1 VKITSREKRIIV
13 IGICVAAAV
22 MIYYAATLLL
32 PDREGLSQDVLLKK
46 KMLLKQRETLTHEQT
61 YKKRMEQFGVRLQKE
76 MTLLLPGDNPN
87 VAGAELQKI
96 LKDFADQSGVEITQK
111 NILPERKIQDL
122 LTKVS
127 VRIDTNCTLEQLVQ
141 FVTAIENY
149 EKYLKIDECM
159 INGFRIQKRFE
170 IRPSLTIAGY
180 INTQREKPKEAPAAG
195 I

>member
-1 VKITSREKRIIV
+1 VKINSREKRIIT
-13 IGICVAAAV
+13 IGICIAAAV

-32 PDREGLSQDVLLKK
+32 PNRESLSQDVTLKK
-46 KMLLKQRETLTHEQT
+46 KMLLKQRETLTREEG
-61 YKKRMEQFGVRLQKE
+61 YKKRIDQYSARLEKE
-76 MTLLLPGDNPN
+76 MQLLLPGDNPN

-111 NILPERKIQDL
+111 NILPEKKVQDL

-127 VRIDTNCTLEQLVQ
+127 VRIDTNCNLEQFVQ
-141 FVTAIENY
+141 FLTAIESY
-149 EKYLKIDECM
+149 EKYLKIDECN

-180 INTQREKPKEAPAAG
+180 INIRAEKPKETTATG

>member
-1 VKITSREKRIIV
+1 MKINPREKRIIT
-13 IGICVAAAV
+13 IGICIAAAV

-32 PDREGLSQDVLLKK
+32 PNRESLSQDVSLKK
-46 KMLLKQRETLTHEQT
+46 RMLLKQRETLTREEG
-61 YKKRMEQFGVRLQKE
+61 YKKRIDQYSARLEKE
-76 MTLLLPGDNPN
+76 MQLLLPGDNPN

-111 NILPERKIQDL
+111 NILPEKKVQDL

-127 VRIDTNCTLEQLVQ
+127 VRIDTNCNLEQLVQ
-141 FVTAIENY
+141 FLTAIESY
-149 EKYLKIDECM
+149 EKYLKIDECN

-180 INTQREKPKEAPAAG
+180 INIRAEKPKETTATG

>member
-1 VKITSREKRIIV
+1 MKITTREKRIIA
-13 IGICVAAAV
+13 IGICLAVAV

-32 PDREGLSQDVLLKK
+32 PDRESLSQDVIQKK
-46 KMLLKQRETLTHEQT
+46 RLLLKQRETLTREEV
-61 YKKRMEQFGVRLQKE
+61 YRKRIDQFGGRLQKE
-76 MTLLLPGDNPN
+76 KELLLPGDNPN

-111 NILPERKIQDL
+111 NILPEKKVQDL

-127 VRIDTNCTLEQLVQ
+127 VRIDTNCNLEQLAQ
-141 FVTAIENY
+141 FMTAIGNY

-159 INGFRIQKRFE
+159 INGFKIQKRYE

-180 INTQREKPKEAPAAG
+180 INAREEKPKEKPATG
-195 I
+195 G

>member
-1 VKITSREKRIIV
+1 VKITSREKRIIA
-13 IGICVAAAV
+13 IGICVVMAV
-22 MIYYAATLLL
+22 IIYYAVTLLL
-32 PDREGLSQDVLLKK
+32 PNSESISQDVGQKK
-46 KMLLKQRETLTHEQT
+46 RMLLRQRETLTREDA
-61 YKKRMEQFGVRLQKE
+61 YRKRAEQFSGRLLKQME
-76 MTLLLPGDNPN
+76 LLLPGDNPN

-111 NILPERKIQDL
+111 NILPEKKVQDL

-127 VRIDTNCTLEQLVQ
+127 VRIDTNCNLEQLVQ
-141 FVTAIENY
+141 FIAAIENY

-159 INGFRIQKRFE
+159 INGFRIQKRYE

-180 INTQREKPKEAPAAG
+180 ISAREEKSKEKSATG

>member
-1 VKITSREKRIIV
+1 MKINAREKRIIA
-13 IGICVAAAV
+13 IGICIAAAV

-32 PDREGLSQDVLLKK
+32 PNREILSQDVSLKK
-46 KMLLKQRETLTHEQT
+46 RMLLKQRETLTREEV
-61 YKKRMEQFGVRLQKE
+61 YKKRIDQYRARVEKE
-76 MTLLLPGDNPN
+76 MQLLLPGDNPN

-111 NILPERKIQDL
+111 NILPEKKVQDL

-127 VRIDTNCTLEQLVQ
+127 VRIDTNCNLEQLVQ
-141 FVTAIENY
+141 FMTAIESY

-159 INGFRIQKRFE
+159 INGFRIQKRYE

-180 INTQREKPKEAPAAG
+180 INARAEKPKETSAAG

>member
-1 VKITSREKRIIV
+1 VKITSREKRV
-13 IGICVAAAV
+13 ILIGVCIASAVA
-22 MIYYAATLLL
+22 IYFALTLLL
-32 PDREGLSQDVLLKK
+32 PNRGTLAQDVFLKK
-46 KMLLKQRETLTHEQT
+46 RMLLRQRETLTREEV
-61 YKKRMEQFGVRLQKE
+61 YKKHIEQYRGHLEKE
-76 MTLLLPGDNPN
+76 RTLLLPGNNPN
-87 VAGAELQKI
+87 VAGAELQRI

-127 VRIDTNCTLEQLVQ
+127 VRIDINCNPEQLVQ
-141 FVTAIENY
+141 FLTAIENY

-180 INTQREKPKEAPAAG
+180 ISLPESKSKEPSTPD

>member
-1 VKITSREKRIIV
+1 MKITSREKRV
-13 IGICVAAAV
+13 ILIGVCIASAVA
-22 MIYYAATLLL
+22 IYFALTLLL
-32 PDREGLSQDVLLKK
+32 PNRGTLAQDVFLKK
-46 KMLLKQRETLTHEQT
+46 RMLLRQRETLTREEV
-61 YKKRMEQFGVRLQKE
+61 YKKHIEQYRGHLEKE
-76 MTLLLPGDNPN
+76 RTLLLPGNNPN
-87 VAGAELQKI
+87 VAGAELQRI

-127 VRIDTNCTLEQLVQ
+127 VRIDINCNPEQLVQ
-141 FVTAIENY
+141 FLTAIENY

-180 INTQREKPKEAPAAG
+180 ISLPESKSKEPSTPD

>member
-1 VKITSREKRIIV
+1 MKINAREKRIIA
-13 IGICVAAAV
+13 IGICIAAAV

-32 PDREGLSQDVLLKK
+32 PNRESLSQDVSLKK
-46 KMLLKQRETLTHEQT
+46 RMLLKQRETLTREEV
-61 YKKRMEQFGVRLQKE
+61 YKKRIDQYRARVEKE
-76 MTLLLPGDNPN
+76 IRLLLPGDNPN

-111 NILPERKIQDL
+111 NILPEKKVQDL

-127 VRIDTNCTLEQLVQ
+127 VRIDTNCNLEQLVQ
-141 FVTAIENY
+141 FMTAIESY

-159 INGFRIQKRFE
+159 INGFRLQRRFA

-180 INTQREKPKEAPAAG
+180 IHARAEKPKEPPATG

>member
-1 VKITSREKRIIV
+1 VKITSREKRV
-13 IGICVAAAV
+13 ILIGVCIASAVA
-22 MIYYAATLLL
+22 IYFALTLLL
-32 PDREGLSQDVLLKK
+32 PNRDTLAQDVFLKK
-46 KMLLKQRETLTHEQT
+46 RMLLRQRETLTREEV
-61 YKKRMEQFGVRLQKE
+61 YKKHIEQYRGRLEKE
-76 MTLLLPGDNPN
+76 RTLLLPGNNPN
-87 VAGAELQKI
+87 VAGAELQRI

-127 VRIDTNCTLEQLVQ
+127 VRIDINCNPEQLVQ
-141 FVTAIENY
+141 FLTAIENY

-180 INTQREKPKEAPAAG
+180 ISLPESKSKEPSTPD